1 MTSAQEKPRT
11 SPSAT
16 HIHWGR
22 IAAHAVKILLPLAIV
37 AAVVYWVR
45 FAPVSVAIHV
55 VDQGSLVEEVF
66 GTGTLEAHVKAS
78 ISPKISGLITEVRVD
93 QGNHVEA
100 GKVLFRLDGS
110 DLKRQVEIAESDL
123 AAARAAVD
131 RQSADRDRAK
141 AVLDLARID
150 RQRTKDLFAKDN
162 AASIEMDRATESLRA
177 AEADL
182 NRAGAALTEARA
194 QVVSAQKTLEYS
206 HARLADTVVR
216 APFAGLIAQRDH
228 DPGDVVI
235 PGTGVLLLLDT
246 SEMWVS
252 AWVGE
257 TEMGKLQPGQSAR
270 VVFRSEPQHSYE
282 GEVARLGREADR
294 ETREF
299 LVDVRVPK
307 LPANWASGQ
316 RAEVYIET
324 RRAENVLRM
333 PARFIIWRDRK
344 AGVFVEQDGRAVWR
358 FVQLGL
364 RGRKLV
370 EVRDGVQL
378 GERLIAPANAE
389 AGPLREGQRV
399 KAL

>member
-1 MTSAQEKPRT
+1 MTPVQEKSEA
-11 SPSAT
+11 SPPAAR
-16 HIHWGR
+16 IRWGR
-22 IAAHAVKILLPLAIV
+22 IAALAVKIILPVAIV
-37 AAVVYWVR
+37 AVVVYRVR
-45 FAPVSVAIHV
+45 FAPVPVSVHL
-55 VDQGSLVEEVF
+55 VDQGNLVEEVF
-66 GTGTLEAHVKAS
+66 GTGTLESHFKAS

-93 QGNHVEA
+93 QGDRVKA
-100 GKVLFRLDGS
+100 GEVLFRLDDR

-131 RQSADRDRAK
+131 RQSADRDRTK

-150 RQRTKDLFAKDN
+150 YRRTKDLFAKQS
-162 AASIEMDRATESLRA
+162 AASIEMDKATETLRA

-182 NRAGAALTEARA
+182 KRAAAALTEARA
-194 QVVSAQKTLEYS
+194 QLVAAEKTLDYS
-206 HARLADTVVR
+206 RARLADTIVK

-228 DPGDVVI
+228 DPGDVVV

-246 SEMWVS
+246 REMWIS

-257 TEMGKLQPGQSAR
+257 TEMSKLNPGQSAR
-270 VVFRSEPQHSYE
+270 VVFRSEPQHNYD
-282 GEVARLGREADR
+282 GVVARLGREADP

-307 LPANWASGQ
+307 LPSNWASGQ

-333 PARFIIWRDRK
+333 PVRFIIWRDRK
-344 AGVFVEQDGRAVWR
+344 SGVFVELDGRAVWR
-358 FVQLGL
+358 LVQLGL
-364 RGRKLV
+364 RGRDLV
-370 EVRDGVQL
+370 EIRDGLRL
-378 GERLIAPANAE
+378 GERLIAPAKAGAE
-389 AGPLREGQRV
+389 PLHGGQWV